1 MRKRK
6 KTTTS
11 RTRSNHVTVKI
22 GFASTKS
29 YKVAVTK
36 IYSRES
42 KDIDSFLEFAESIT
56 TK

>member
-1 MRKRK
+1 MRRVKKIHTTRTKR
-6 KTTTS
+6 
-11 RTRSNHVTVKI
+11 NHVSVKV

-36 IYSRES
+36 IYSRET

-56 TK
+56 IK